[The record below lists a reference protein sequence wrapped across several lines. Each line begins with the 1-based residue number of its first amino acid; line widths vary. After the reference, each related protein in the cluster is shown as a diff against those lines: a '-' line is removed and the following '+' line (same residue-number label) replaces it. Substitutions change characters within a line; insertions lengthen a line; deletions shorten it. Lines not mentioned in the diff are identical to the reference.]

1 LLRSTVIGAGIVGN
15 CLVGH
20 LSRLGWTDM
29 VLLDKGLSLTPD
41 AMPVEIRVRRRHA
54 GSPDPYDGSVMT
66 SSRPRTRLVTTRLHR
81 VFSGYRSRARDL
93 LQDPAALEDLAAQA
107 KQRASGSPNSRIREL
122 ADQIKRLGRLVRA
135 YANGSYREIS
145 VGNIV
150 LVVAA
155 ILYFVTPLDLVPDAL
170 PGAGLVDDATVL
182 AFVLARLDGE
192 LAQFAAW
199 ERADAITVE

>member
-1 LLRSTVIGAGIVGN
+1 MAVDRARIGLGN
-15 CLVGH
+15 
-20 LSRLGWTDM
+20 
-29 VLLDKGLSLTPD
+29 
-41 AMPVEIRVRRRHA
+41 
-54 GSPDPYDGSVMT
+54 
-66 SSRPRTRLVTTRLHR
+66 TRLRR
-81 VFSGYRSRARDL
+81 VFSGYRGRAREML
-93 LQDPAALEDLAAQA
+93 SDPAALDALATQA
-107 KQRASGSPNSRIREL
+107 KRQVSGSPSSRIRDL

-135 YANGSYREIS
+135 YANGSYRDIS

-170 PGAGLVDDATVL
+170 PGAGFVDDATIL

-199 ERADAITVE
+199 ERAGAITVE